1 MTSFE
6 TDQLEDLGWEGMII
20 MELISSSRR
29 RDTSRKATVKAQVS
43 AAIAENLDS
52 ILGGS
57 SV

>member
-29 RDTSRKATVKAQVS
+29 RDTSKTTVKAQVN
-43 AAIAENLDS
+43 AGIAENLDS